1 MARKSSK
8 MKNPLTKVL
17 KKLEKNSL
25 LKSKFTLYAVFLVT
39 LTVVLSYVFK
49 SDWNSLG
56 VLIAVGLLTNFFTK
70 NMVITLGTAVI
81 VSFLIRKH
89 VLKIEG
95 FEEGEKETEEE
106 TEEETKEGMETEEFK
121 EDMSGDL
128 KTCWKY
134 NKKTKKFV
142 SKGKK
147 KNTECAEPMYCWD
160 DDSTNCKKPKSGFSN
175 KSIPSSKPAK
185 VDGNDDSEGDR
196 IDYSTT
202 LEQAYDNLQNMLGTD
217 GIKGLTNETS
227 KLINQQKNLMDSI
240 KGMGPMMGQAKEM
253 MASLQGMTGG
263 MGGMGG
269 MGDIKKN
276 LASLQNM
283 ANLNKKNV
291 KK

>member
-1 MARKSSK
+1 

-39 LTVVLSYVFK
+39 LTVVLSYMFK

-95 FEEGEKETEEE
+95 FEEETED
-106 TEEETKEGMETEEFK
+106 EETKEGMETEEFK
-121 EDMSGDL
+121 EGASGDK

-134 NKKTKKFV
+134 NKKTKKFD
-142 SKGKK
+142 STGEKK
-147 KNTECAEPMYCWD
+147 KDQCAEPMYCWD
-160 DDSTNCKKPKSGFSN
+160 DDSSNCKKPKSGFSN

>member
-95 FEEGEKETEEE
+95 FEEGEEE

-147 KNTECAEPMYCWD
+147 KNTECAEPMFCWD
-160 DDSTNCKKPKSGFSN
+160 DDSSNCKKPKSGFSN

-185 VDGNDDSEGDR
+185 VDGDDDSEGDR

-202 LEQAYDNLQNMLGTD
+202 LEQAYDNLQNMLGTE
-217 GIKGLTNETS
+217 GIKGLTSETS

-263 MGGMGG
+263 MGGMGD
-269 MGDIKKN
+269 MKKN
-276 LASLQNM
+276 LASLKKM
-283 ANLNKKNV
+283 TNKN
-291 KK
+291 

>member
-8 MKNPLTKVL
+8 MKNPLTNVL

-25 LKSKFTLYAVFLVT
+25 LKSKFTLYTVFLVT

-81 VSFLIRKH
+81 VSYLIRKH

-95 FEEGEKETEEE
+95 FEEGAEE

-134 NKKTKKFV
+134 NKKTKKFD

-147 KNTECAEPMYCWD
+147 KKDQCAEPMHCWD
-160 DDSTNCKKPKSGFSN
+160 DDSSNCKKPKSGFAN

-185 VDGNDDSEGDR
+185 VDGNDDESEGDR

-202 LEQAYDNLQNMLGTD
+202 LEQAYDNLQDMLGTD
-217 GIKGLTNETS
+217 GIKGLTSETS

-263 MGGMGG
+263 MGGGG
-269 MGDIKKN
+269 FGDIKKN
-276 LASLQNM
+276 LATLKNM
-283 ANLNKKNV
+283 TKK
-291 KK
+291 

>member
-95 FEEGEKETEEE
+95 FEEGE
-106 TEEETKEGMETEEFK
+106 EETKEGMETEEFK

-160 DDSTNCKKPKSGFSN
+160 DDSSNCKKPKSGFAN

-185 VDGNDDSEGDR
+185 VDGNDDDDSEGDR

-202 LEQAYDNLQNMLGTD
+202 LEQAYDNLQNMLGTE
-217 GIKGLTNETS
+217 GIKGLTSETS

-263 MGGMGG
+263 MGGMGD
-269 MGDIKKN
+269 MKKN
-276 LASLQNM
+276 LASLKKM
-283 ANLNKKNV
+283 TNKN
-291 KK
+291 

>member
-8 MKNPLTKVL
+8 MNNPLTKVL

-95 FEEGEKETEEE
+95 FEKG
-106 TEEETKEGMETEEFK
+106 EEETKEGMETEEFK

-147 KNTECAEPMYCWD
+147 KNTECAEPMFCWD
-160 DDSTNCKKPKSGFSN
+160 DDSSNCKKPKSGFSN

-202 LEQAYDNLQNMLGTD
+202 LEQAYDNLQNMLGTE
-217 GIKGLTNETS
+217 GIKGLTSETS

-263 MGGMGG
+263 MGGMGD
-269 MGDIKKN
+269 MKKN
-276 LASLQNM
+276 LASLKKM
-283 ANLNKKNV
+283 TNKN
-291 KK
+291 

>member
-1 MARKSSK
+1 MN
-8 MKNPLTKVL
+8 NPLTKVL
-17 KKLEKNSL
+17 KKIEKNSL

-95 FEEGEKETEEE
+95 FEEETE
-106 TEEETKEGMETEEFK
+106 EGMETEEFK

-147 KNTECAEPMYCWD
+147 KNTECAEPMFCWD
-160 DDSTNCKKPKSGFSN
+160 DDSSNCKKPKSGFAN

-185 VDGNDDSEGDR
+185 VDGNDDESEGDR

-253 MASLQGMTGG
+253 MASLKEMTGG
-263 MGGMGG
+263 MGGMGD
-269 MGDIKKN
+269 MKKN

-283 ANLNKKNV
+283 TKGIVSKK
-291 KK
+291 

>member
-95 FEEGEKETEEE
+95 FEEGEEEE
-106 TEEETKEGMETEEFK
+106 TEEGMETEEFK

-160 DDSTNCKKPKSGFSN
+160 DDSSNCKKPKSGFAN

-185 VDGNDDSEGDR
+185 VDGNDDDDSEGDR

-202 LEQAYDNLQNMLGTD
+202 LEQAYDNLQNMLGTE
-217 GIKGLTNETS
+217 GIKGLTSETS

-263 MGGMGG
+263 MGGMGD
-269 MGDIKKN
+269 MKKN
-276 LASLQNM
+276 LASLKKM
-283 ANLNKKNV
+283 TNKN
-291 KK
+291 

>member
-1 MARKSSK
+1 MN
-8 MKNPLTKVL
+8 NPLTKVL

-95 FEEGEKETEEE
+95 FEKG
-106 TEEETKEGMETEEFK
+106 EEETKEGMETEEFK

-147 KNTECAEPMYCWD
+147 KNTECAEPMFCWD
-160 DDSTNCKKPKSGFSN
+160 DDSSNCKKPKSGFSN

-202 LEQAYDNLQNMLGTD
+202 LEQAYDNLQNMLGTE
-217 GIKGLTNETS
+217 GIKGLTSETS

-263 MGGMGG
+263 MGGMGD
-269 MGDIKKN
+269 MKKN
-276 LASLQNM
+276 LASLKKM
-283 ANLNKKNV
+283 TNKN
-291 KK
+291 

>member
-95 FEEGEKETEEE
+95 FEEGE
-106 TEEETKEGMETEEFK
+106 EEETKEGMETEEFK

-160 DDSTNCKKPKSGFSN
+160 DDSSNCKKPKSGFAN

-185 VDGNDDSEGDR
+185 VDGNDDDDSEGDR

-202 LEQAYDNLQNMLGTD
+202 LEQAYDNLQNMLGTE
-217 GIKGLTNETS
+217 GIKGLTSETS

-263 MGGMGG
+263 MGGMGD
-269 MGDIKKN
+269 MKKN
-276 LASLQNM
+276 LASLKKM
-283 ANLNKKNV
+283 TNKN
-291 KK
+291 

>member
-1 MARKSSK
+1 MARKTSK

-95 FEEGEKETEEE
+95 FEEGEEE

-160 DDSTNCKKPKSGFSN
+160 DDSSNCKKPKSGFSN

-185 VDGNDDSEGDR
+185 VDGNDNDDSEGDR

-202 LEQAYDNLQNMLGTD
+202 LEQAYDNLQNMLGTE

-263 MGGMGG
+263 MGGMGD
-269 MGDIKKN
+269 MKKN
-276 LASLQNM
+276 LASLKKM
-283 ANLNKKNV
+283 TNKN
-291 KK
+291 

>member
-95 FEEGEKETEEE
+95 FEEGEEE
-106 TEEETKEGMETEEFK
+106 TEEGMETEEFK

-147 KNTECAEPMYCWD
+147 KNTECAEPMFCWD
-160 DDSTNCKKPKSGFSN
+160 DDSSNCKKPKSGFSN

-185 VDGNDDSEGDR
+185 VDGDDDSEGDR

-202 LEQAYDNLQNMLGTD
+202 LEQAYDNLQNMLGTE
-217 GIKGLTNETS
+217 GIKGLTSETS

-263 MGGMGG
+263 MGGMGD
-269 MGDIKKN
+269 MKKN
-276 LASLQNM
+276 LASLKKM
-283 ANLNKKNV
+283 TNKN
-291 KK
+291 

>member
-17 KKLEKNSL
+17 NKLEKNSL

-49 SDWNSLG
+49 SDWNSLA

-89 VLKIEG
+89 VLKIESFETEG
-95 FEEGEKETEEE
+95 FEVPDVEDTVVEDPDGGDPDGGDGKDAEK
-106 TEEETKEGMETEEFK
+106 KP
-121 EDMSGDL
+121 
-128 KTCWKY
+128 CWKY
-134 NKKTKKFV
+134 NKKTKMFT
-142 SKGKK
+142 SMGKK
-147 KNTECAEPMYCWD
+147 EESQCAEPMCWD
-160 DDSTNCKKPKSGFSN
+160 DDSSNCQKPKAGFAN
-175 KSIPSSKPAK
+175 KSIPSSKPAR
-185 VDGNDDSEGDR
+185 VDGNDDDSEGDR

-217 GIKGLTNETS
+217 GIKGLTSETS
-227 KLINQQKNLMDSI
+227 KLINQQKSLMNSI

-253 MASLQGMTGG
+253 MSSLQGMTSGG
-263 MGGMGG
+263 GIGGMGG
-269 MGDIKKN
+269 MGDMKKN
-276 LASLQNM
+276 LDALKNM
-283 ANLNKKNV
+283 V
-291 KK
+291 KKQ

>member
-8 MKNPLTKVL
+8 MNNPLTKVL

-95 FEEGEKETEEE
+95 FEEGE
-106 TEEETKEGMETEEFK
+106 EEETKEGMETEEFK

-160 DDSTNCKKPKSGFSN
+160 DDSSNCKKPKSGFAN

-185 VDGNDDSEGDR
+185 VDGNDDDDSEGNR

-202 LEQAYDNLQNMLGTD
+202 LEQAYDNLQNMLGTE
-217 GIKGLTNETS
+217 GIKGLTSETS

-263 MGGMGG
+263 MGGMGD
-269 MGDIKKN
+269 MKKN
-276 LASLQNM
+276 LASLKKM
-283 ANLNKKNV
+283 TNKN
-291 KK
+291 

>member
-8 MKNPLTKVL
+8 MNNPLTKVL

-95 FEEGEKETEEE
+95 FEEGE
-106 TEEETKEGMETEEFK
+106 EETKEGMETEEFK

-147 KNTECAEPMYCWD
+147 KNTECAEPMFCWD
-160 DDSTNCKKPKSGFSN
+160 DDSSNCKKPKSGFSN

-202 LEQAYDNLQNMLGTD
+202 LEQAYDNLQNMLGTE
-217 GIKGLTNETS
+217 GIKGLTSETS

-263 MGGMGG
+263 MGGMGD
-269 MGDIKKN
+269 MKKN
-276 LASLQNM
+276 LASLKKM
-283 ANLNKKNV
+283 TNKN
-291 KK
+291 

>member
-17 KKLEKNSL
+17 NKLEKNSL

-49 SDWNSLG
+49 SDWNSLA

-89 VLKIEG
+89 VLKIES
-95 FEEGEKETEEE
+95 FETE
-106 TEEETKEGMETEEFK
+106 GLQNPDG
-121 EDMSGDL
+121 EDKDGEDAE
-128 KTCWKY
+128 KKPCWEY
-134 NKKTKKFV
+134 NKKTKKFTPMGEKEE
-142 SKGKK
+142 SQ
-147 KNTECAEPMYCWD
+147 CAEPMMCWD
-160 DDSTNCKKPKSGFSN
+160 DDSSNCQKPKAGFAN
-175 KSIPSSKPAK
+175 KSIPSSKPAR
-185 VDGNDDSEGDR
+185 VDGNDDDSEGDR

-217 GIKGLTNETS
+217 GIKGLTSETS
-227 KLINQQKNLMDSI
+227 KLINQQKSLMNSI

-253 MASLQGMTGG
+253 MSSLQGMTSGG
-263 MGGMGG
+263 GIGGVGG
-269 MGDIKKN
+269 MGDMKKN
-276 LASLQNM
+276 LDALKNM
-283 ANLNKKNV
+283 V
-291 KK
+291 KKQ

>member
-1 MARKSSK
+1 MARKLSK
-8 MKNPLTKVL
+8 INNPLTKVL

-39 LTVVLSYVFK
+39 LTVVLSYIFK

-95 FEEGEKETEEE
+95 FEEGEEE

-160 DDSTNCKKPKSGFSN
+160 DDSSNCKKPKSGFAN

-185 VDGNDDSEGDR
+185 VDGNDNDDSEGDR

-202 LEQAYDNLQNMLGTD
+202 LEQAYDNLQNMLGTE
-217 GIKGLTNETS
+217 GIKGLTSETS

-263 MGGMGG
+263 MGGMGD
-269 MGDIKKN
+269 MKKN
-276 LASLQNM
+276 LASLKKM
-283 ANLNKKNV
+283 TNKN
-291 KK
+291 

>member
-1 MARKSSK
+1 MARKLSK
-8 MKNPLTKVL
+8 INNPLTKVL

-39 LTVVLSYVFK
+39 LTVVLSYIFK

-95 FEEGEKETEEE
+95 FKEGEEE

-160 DDSTNCKKPKSGFSN
+160 DDSSNCKKPKSGFAN

-185 VDGNDDSEGDR
+185 VDGNDDDDSEGNR

-202 LEQAYDNLQNMLGTD
+202 LEQAYDNLQNMLGTE
-217 GIKGLTNETS
+217 GIKGLTSETS

-263 MGGMGG
+263 MGGMGD
-269 MGDIKKN
+269 MKKN
-276 LASLQNM
+276 LASLKKM
-283 ANLNKKNV
+283 TNKN
-291 KK
+291 

>member
-8 MKNPLTKVL
+8 MNNPLTKVL

-95 FEEGEKETEEE
+95 FEEGE
-106 TEEETKEGMETEEFK
+106 EETKEGMETEEFK

-160 DDSTNCKKPKSGFSN
+160 DDSSNCKKPKSGFAN

-202 LEQAYDNLQNMLGTD
+202 LEQAYDNLQNMLGTE
-217 GIKGLTNETS
+217 GIKGLTSETS

-263 MGGMGG
+263 MGGMGD
-269 MGDIKKN
+269 MKKN
-276 LASLQNM
+276 LASLKKM
-283 ANLNKKNV
+283 TNKN
-291 KK
+291 